1 MTTETPPDAEK
12 TLFDIIPEWGNFLD
26 GLAKELEKA
35 DPEGFAAL
43 SEAARAALEKQP

>member
-26 GLAKELEKA
+26 GLVKELEKA
-35 DPEGFAAL
+35 DPKGFAEL
-43 SEAARAALEKQP
+43 KEAAQRSMEKQP